1 MLPEYTGHYL
11 KIDNT
16 RIYYE
21 ECGEGIPLF
30 CIHNAGSCSLQ
41 YKYFGPIMADRG
53 FRVIAVDL
61 PGHGK
66 SLPVNW
72 QPIRVLHEYAEFV
85 FRTIRKVCVGERP
98 VVVGCSIGGDMAL
111 DLACHHSENMR
122 AAIILEGA
130 ARTPTFPPV
139 DEIVDLHAST
149 GWSSMFERLTP
160 AGCYNPLDE
169 RVTELVWNHHYTPLP
184 VFIGDLQCWNR
195 HDVRD
200 KLKNIRCPVIIVTG
214 EADHFVPESL
224 VDETLC
230 GIPAGLAEKLVAK
243 KVGHFPMFELP
254 EYTADFVTA
263 FLKRRKIIGAGSR
276 GAASRLKKRA

>member
-1 MLPEYTGHYL
+1 MTPEYTGHYL
-11 KIDNT
+11 KVKNT

-21 ECGEGIPLF
+21 ECGQGVPLF

-41 YKYFGPIMADRG
+41 YKYFGPIMAERG
-53 FRVIAVDL
+53 FRAIVIDL

-72 QPIRVLHEYAEFV
+72 QPIRNLHELAEFV
-85 FRTIRKVCVGERP
+85 WKTIRKICPEEKP
-98 VVVGCSIGGDMAL
+98 VIVGCSIGGDMAL
-111 DLACHHSENMR
+111 DLACHHSADLL
-122 AAIILEGA
+122 AAVALEGA

-160 AGCYNPLDE
+160 AGCYDPLDK
-169 RVTELVWNHHYTPLP
+169 RVIELVWNHHYTSLP
-184 VFIGDLQCWNR
+184 VFLGDLQCWNG

-200 KLKNIRCPVIIVTG
+200 KLKNIRCPVLVFTG

-224 VDETLC
+224 VNETLAD
-230 GIPAGLAEKLVAK
+230 IPAGLGEKMIGK
-243 KVGHFPMFELP
+243 KVGHFPMFERP
-254 EYTADFVTA
+254 EYTADVVTD
-263 FLKRRKIIGAGSR
+263 FLKRINIIS
-276 GAASRLKKRA
+276 